1 MQSVTIICSSIGLAV
16 VFGIA
21 GGGIG
26 CGMVWWWWSL
36 SSDIII
42 AAVAVAV
49 PVAVKQS
56 KVCPTNYEIKSNKNP
71 NKKYGKNVK
80 NYQNDNKN
88 RQQDEWTRVH
98 IDNNNNLAS

>member
-1 MQSVTIICSSIGLAV
+1 MQSVTIICSSSGLAV
-16 VFGIA
+16 VLRIA
-21 GGGIG
+21 GGGSG

-49 PVAVKQS
+49 AVKQS
-56 KVCPTNYEIKSNKNP
+56 KVCPTKYEIKSNKNP

-80 NYQNDNKN
+80 NYQNDNKK

-98 IDNNNNLAS
+98 IGNNNNLAS